1 MEKKNIYRVKNW
13 GEYNKALIQRGNISV
28 WFSEDAIQKWAAPKQ
43 PGKGRPKVYS
53 DDAILCALLLRAV
66 YNLPLRALQ
75 GFLGALV
82 SLLVLALLHKSIFNS
97 EITELSLDRR
107 EPI

>member
-1 MEKKNIYRVKNW
+1 MEKKHIYRVKNW

-75 GFLGALV
+75 GLV
-82 SLLVLALLHKSIFNS
+82 FNASWELLFHCWYYPFPSLVTAKFVDEQNS
-97 EITELSLDRR
+97 
-107 EPI
+107 